1 MRPWKSI
8 VIHAKK
14 SLIALGI
21 VISLGL
27 GLVLVSQK
35 WMNSMQQS
43 AALTQAD
50 KSSQQGVLEQK
61 QADLGNIES
70 HISQFRKL
78 VDRGMVG
85 NVEREAWVEQLVLS
99 HQLTGLPQTLT
110 YTLHPPKTLN
120 AQVDSPSSSGTVTEG
135 LPVAASNEAQFHD
148 LEFSITNIHEEE
160 LVALTDNFARRVRGQ
175 FRINSCV
182 LSNATESGLDAHCVL
197 RFFTMGNSGT
207 LPALLPSES
216 APKPAARPPTP
227 PTPPRLGTFIYT
239 PEERSSIA
247 RERTSAGDS
256 TATGLEVTGVY
267 GRLQI
272 NGLVKRDRGNSTAW
286 INRKPIAEERTLPT
300 GQSIGVSSTKVT
312 IQGKSLKV
320 GEALDINTLER
331 DDILPKNMVTPKA
344 SY

>member
-110 YTLHPPKTLN
+110 YTLHPSKTLN
-120 AQVDSPSSSGTVTEG
+120 AQVSCP
-135 LPVAASNEAQFHD
+135 HR
-148 LEFSITNIHEEE
+148 E
-160 LVALTDNFARRVRGQ
+160 LC
-175 FRINSCV
+175 S
-182 LSNATESGLDAHCVL
+182 
-197 RFFTMGNSGT
+197 
-207 LPALLPSES
+207 
-216 APKPAARPPTP
+216 
-227 PTPPRLGTFIYT
+227 
-239 PEERSSIA
+239 
-247 RERTSAGDS
+247 
-256 TATGLEVTGVY
+256 
-267 GRLQI
+267 
-272 NGLVKRDRGNSTAW
+272 
-286 INRKPIAEERTLPT
+286 
-300 GQSIGVSSTKVT
+300 
-312 IQGKSLKV
+312 
-320 GEALDINTLER
+320 
-331 DDILPKNMVTPKA
+331 
-344 SY
+344 

>member
-1 MRPWKSI
+1 MSYFDKKWGASPASEGGDIMRPWKSI

-160 LVALTDNFARRVRGQ
+160 LVALTESFARRVRV
-175 FRINSCV
+175 NSVSIRVCFQTQ
-182 LSNATESGLDAHCVL
+182 LSQD
-197 RFFTMGNSGT
+197 
-207 LPALLPSES
+207 
-216 APKPAARPPTP
+216 
-227 PTPPRLGTFIYT
+227 
-239 PEERSSIA
+239 
-247 RERTSAGDS
+247 
-256 TATGLEVTGVY
+256 
-267 GRLQI
+267 
-272 NGLVKRDRGNSTAW
+272 
-286 INRKPIAEERTLPT
+286 
-300 GQSIGVSSTKVT
+300 
-312 IQGKSLKV
+312 
-320 GEALDINTLER
+320 
-331 DDILPKNMVTPKA
+331 
-344 SY
+344 